1 MKCLLL
7 SLLIVT
13 CVGCTSTERISKSSN
28 QIQQDATASLNRFE
42 TIAAAAPPPHNTTAV
57 GGIEEQERIIAATQ
71 QIHTYLTGVEDKVPE
86 WVYLLEY
93 LAIGLIS
100 LLVLL
105 ILWYTGIG
113 PLIRTIFG
121 WIPRAKRRDA
131 SLAVDVLSDSDPAD
145 IREYFAARRA
155 SDQEFDKAYEKARR
169 ART

>member
-1 MKCLLL
+1 MKCLLS
-7 SLLIVT
+7 SLLIVI

-28 QIQQDATASLNRFE
+28 QIQRDATASLDRFE
-42 TIAAAAPPPHNTTAV
+42 TIAAAAPPPHSTTAV

-131 SLAVDVLSDSDPAD
+131 ELAAAVLSDSDPAGV
-145 IREYFAARRA
+145 REYIAARRA

-169 ART
+169 T

>member
-1 MKCLLL
+1 MKCLLS
-7 SLLIVT
+7 SLLIVI

-28 QIQQDATASLNRFE
+28 QIQRDATSSLERFE
-42 TIAAAAPPPHNTTAV
+42 AIAAAAPPPHNNTAV
-57 GGIEEQERIIAATQ
+57 GGIQEQQRIIATTQ
-71 QIHTYLTGVEDKVPE
+71 QIHTHLTGVEDKVPE
-86 WVYLLEY
+86 WIYLLEY
-93 LAIGLIS
+93 LAIALIS
-100 LLVLL
+100 VVVLL

-121 WIPRAKRRDA
+121 WIQRAKRRDA
-131 SLAVDVLSDSDPAD
+131 SLAVDGLSDSDPAD